1 MREDESNNML
11 QILLHSSKGSSTEG
25 HFTMAFAL
33 EEYNALTADKARI
46 RLSCSESCLNVVL
59 LTRAHWRSPVVG
71 WWSLSLHCSCSL
83 ENFVYQ
89 SQVEANHLA
98 QFLFCQGHEWQ
109 ELQDWAQ
116 NSIDSST
123 FAQGVVESGI
133 AIYFRIEFH
142 EAWDTKKKSEF
153 RQLVLQRALAKQAWL
168 HGYYSCNASISLHYF
183 VSSCDVAIAE
193 ALTLLAP
200 SQ

>member
-142 EAWDTKKKSEF
+142 EAWDTRKS
-153 RQLVLQRALAKQAWL
+153 L
-168 HGYYSCNASISLHYF
+168 
-183 VSSCDVAIAE
+183 SSGSWCCKGLWQSRRGCVAII
-193 ALTLLAP
+193 LAMHRYRCIILCH
-200 SQ
+200 SVM